1 MSESIQ
7 YLINSS
13 KIELIMRVNKR
24 TIVGISWEKAF
35 LENALNVCMVCRKQ
49 KRDTFHENN
58 IRHILYH

>member
-13 KIELIMRVNKR
+13 ELELIIRVNKG
-24 TIVGISWEKAF
+24 IFVGISWEKAF
-35 LENALNVCMVCRKQ
+35 LENTLNECMVCRKQ

-58 IRHILYH
+58 SRHILYH